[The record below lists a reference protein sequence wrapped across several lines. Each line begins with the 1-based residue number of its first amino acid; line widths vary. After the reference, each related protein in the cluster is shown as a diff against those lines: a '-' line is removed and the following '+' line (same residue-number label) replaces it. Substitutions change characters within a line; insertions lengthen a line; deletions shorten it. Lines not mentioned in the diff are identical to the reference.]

1 MVGRRR
7 MGATAAAMILAVQ
20 LGSPLAAEPTVE
32 QLTDIKNLLAAN
44 DVGALRAYVAQNP
57 ELAQGDDELAV
68 LLRKFMLEAK
78 HLPNYLSD
86 SPTRSSQSPGD
97 DDDNNGSY

>member
-7 MGATAAAMILAVQ
+7 LGATASAMILAMQ

-32 QLTDIKNLLAAN
+32 QLSEIKDLLASN
-44 DVGALRAYVAQNP
+44 DVTALRSYVAQNP
-57 ELAQGDDELAV
+57 ELAQGNDDLAV

-86 SPTRSSQSPGD
+86 SPARSAQSPND
-97 DDDNNGSY
+97 DDSNGSY